1 MGHQSALDTAAS
13 PSHGGNWEQR
23 LRGFL
28 LLLAPTTQPVQDR
41 CTQEVHRKMASL
53 LIVSVGNCKVFA
65 EISPASCVV
74 SAYSLC
80 DECGLNI

>member
-1 MGHQSALDTAAS
+1 M
-13 PSHGGNWEQR
+13 
-23 LRGFL
+23 
-28 LLLAPTTQPVQDR
+28 QDR

-74 SAYSLC
+74 SVVSAVYSLC
-80 DECGLNI
+80 DECGLNISGLLERESACDDNE